1 VTAVVIALGVD
12 AAAGASQRPPHAT
25 AAGLRAASRD
35 LGGMGPR
42 TVLAHEGG
50 DDLTTIGALA
60 AETLA
65 GVQEGATRA

>member
-1 VTAVVIALGVD
+1 
-12 AAAGASQRPPHAT
+12 
-25 AAGLRAASRD
+25 
-35 LGGMGPR
+35 MGPR